1 MSAKEAGYNRI
12 FAGINVDNIRYNIM
26 KMRSLVKPDMKVLV
40 VIKADAYGHGSVEL
54 AKRIGDLSDYYGVA
68 TIDEAVELREAGID
82 KPILIIGYTDYEDY
96 DRVIAYN
103 ITQTVFDVEEA
114 KRLSARALAQNKR
127 VKVHIKVDTGMS
139 RIGFPVSG
147 IQGIQ
152 GVQRVQGVQDLQGS
166 QSPRNMQELADS
178 EPGIADALELKN
190 LKGLEIEGIFT
201 HYAKADERDKTYACE
216 QKRKFLYFID
226 ALEQRGMTF
235 ALKHIDNSAGTMEM
249 QDDEFDMV
257 RLGIVTY
264 GLYPSEEI
272 DRSVVIK
279 PAMSLIA
286 HIAYVKTVPS
296 GTGIGYGWSYVT
308 DKETRVATVTAGYAD
323 GYPRAQSNL
332 GRVIIRGRYAPV
344 IGRVCM
350 DQIMVDVTDIP
361 EAAVRDEVILIGTDG
376 ENNISVEEVAAPAA
390 SFNYELVCN
399 IGRRVPRVYY
409 EEGRDTICV
418 NYLL

>member
-1 MSAKEAGYNRI
+1 MSVKEAGYNRI
-12 FAGINVDNIRYNIM
+12 FARINVDNIRYNIM
-26 KMRSLVKPDMKVLV
+26 KLRSLVKPDMKLLV
-40 VIKADAYGHGSVEL
+40 VIKADAYGHGSVAL
-54 AKRIGDLSDYYGVA
+54 AKRIDDLSDYYGVA

-103 ITQTVFDVEEA
+103 VTQTVFDVAEA
-114 KRLSARALAQNKR
+114 KRLSAHALAQNKR

-147 IQGIQ
+147 LSGLS
-152 GVQRVQGVQDLQGS
+152 GTSGLSGLSGS
-166 QSPRNMQELADS
+166 SDAAGLTASEAGLES
-178 EPGIADALELKN
+178 EPEIADALQLKN
-190 LKGLEIEGIFT
+190 LPGLEIEGIFT
-201 HYAKADERDKTYACE
+201 HYAKADERDKSHAYE

-226 ALEQRGMTF
+226 ALERHGMTF

-249 QDDEFDMV
+249 EDDEFDMV
-257 RLGIVTY
+257 RLGIATY

-279 PAMSLIA
+279 PAMSLIS
-286 HIAYVKTVPS
+286 HVAYVKTLPEGV
-296 GTGIGYGWSYVT
+296 GVGYGWSYVT
-308 DKETRVATVTAGYAD
+308 DRETRVATVTVGYAD

-332 GRVIIRGRYAPV
+332 GRVIIRGQYAPI

-361 EAAVRDEVILIGTDG
+361 ETAVRDEVILIGADG
-376 ENNISVEEVAAPAA
+376 ERNISVEEVAAPAA

-399 IGRRVPRVYY
+399 IGRRVPRVYH
-409 EEGRDTICV
+409 ENGRDTICV